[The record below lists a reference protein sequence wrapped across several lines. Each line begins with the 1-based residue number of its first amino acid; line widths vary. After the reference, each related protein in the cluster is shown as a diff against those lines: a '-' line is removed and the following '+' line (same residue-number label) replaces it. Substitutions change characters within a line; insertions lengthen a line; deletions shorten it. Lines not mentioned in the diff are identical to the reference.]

1 MLHALF
7 LLIFLASLPAQA
19 EQLYKC
25 IDAGKQVTYSNL
37 PCSKFPGLKEAKT
50 IEVNPAPPAAES
62 KPVTAKE
69 TAIAHEPKAKAEKK
83 TAGERAEA
91 KRVLKVERAEK
102 HKCDKLSEQISEVMD
117 KMDAA
122 RQAGYTAKQEAEW
135 KRKIREL
142 TARKNR
148 LNCF

>member
-1 MLHALF
+1 MLLSLF
-7 LLIFLASLPAQA
+7 LLLWAAGVPAHA

-25 IDAGKQVTYSNL
+25 LDSGKQVTYSNL

-50 IEVNPAPPAAES
+50 IEAEPGPSLS
-62 KPVTAKE
+62 KPQAATPKE
-69 TAIAHEPKAKAEKK
+69 TGAAPLSKEKAGQK

-91 KRVLKVERAEK
+91 RRVLKVERADK
-102 HKCDKLSEQISEVMD
+102 RKCDKLSEQISEVMD

-122 RQAGYTAKQEAEW
+122 RHSGYTAKQETEW
-135 KRKIREL
+135 KRKVREL